1 MTVPRAGGLS
11 LADHVVLTLLT
22 EEPRHGWA
30 VVRELAPD
38 GPVGRVWTL
47 SRPLTYRTLDGLVT
61 RGLARPMATEPGG
74 GARRTIVAA
83 TPAGRRRARTWLV
96 TPVPHLRD
104 VRTELLL
111 KLVLAPRLG
120 VDVRSLLRDQERV
133 FRPIIAALER
143 AAAAPDADV
152 VDRWRSESAQA
163 VARFL
168 AAARARR

>member
-1 MTVPRAGGLS
+1 MTVPRADGLS
-11 LADHVVLTLLT
+11 LADLVVLTLLT
-22 EEPRHGWA
+22 EEPRHGWS

-47 SRPLTYRTLDGLVT
+47 SRPLTYRALDGLVA
-61 RGLARPMATEPGG
+61 RGLARPMATEPGR

-83 TPAGRRRARTWLV
+83 TAAGRRRARAWLV
-96 TPVPHLRD
+96 TPVVHLRD

-120 VDVRSLLRDQERV
+120 VDVRSLLREQERV

-143 AAAAPDADV
+143 ALTAPDADV
-152 VDRWRSESAQA
+152 VDRWRFESAQA

-168 AAARARR
+168 AAVRAGA